1 MITVYL
7 VDDHPF
13 VREGLR
19 TYLNTQVDI
28 EIVGEAEA
36 GEKAFQEMKELEPD
50 IAIVDLHLPDISG
63 SQLTRKLKEVDVG
76 TQIIILSSFSKD
88 QEVIDA
94 IDAGALSY
102 LIKDSSPEKLT
113 KAIMAADRG
122 EPVLH
127 PRIAKKLMQRVSQKK
142 VETESL
148 TSREKEVL
156 AQLVKGLSNKKIAKR
171 LFISD
176 KTVKT
181 HVSNILNKLQ
191 VKDRTQAVIKAIDN
205 NLIDR

>member
-102 LIKDSSPEKLT
+102 LIKDSPPEKLT